1 MASGTDRDNPRIP
14 FTTRV
19 WRRFL
24 DRLGF
29 RNRVFSDT
37 DTGLMPSSEGVTS
50 TWVMQADGSWAAPS
64 GGGGG
69 AWGSITG
76 TLADQT
82 DLVSEFATK
91 ADDGDV
97 TASGLTMAT
106 SRILGRTTA
115 SDGAVEE
122 ISVGSNLTLSGG
134 VLDGIAAPAAITALT
149 GDVTATGPGSVAGT
163 IAEEAV
169 TYAKMQ
175 HVSATDR
182 LLGRQ
187 TSGAGDVEE
196 VTCTDTG
203 FSLLASSVARDEMFY
218 GSNTD
223 TVDTFAT
230 TSGGRALLNVLS
242 AAADRLP
249 YFTGASAVAVAT
261 FTSYA
266 RTLLALASKDA
277 VRSELACPYVIAQE
291 SEGSQVGAS
300 STAFH
305 ELFSFTIP
313 AGALGTTGRASIEY
327 EIEHFAASGTSK
339 HQWKQNSTVVYGP
352 KAGGQPPADS
362 SSRFIVGRAYVAN
375 NGSTSSQRGGGS
387 MHVSDQGTSGVGVGG
402 HWFGDSRGSEH
413 FADGTEDTTSAMTI
427 SLEVGFSTSHASNYF
442 RLVSARCVIEP
453 SI

>member
-1 MASGTDRDNPRIP
+1 MRTPGIATRPVIHPSADAGAFAAPVRTVASRLSVAAPGVPIEQEYTPAVLLASDLVQAVETSSGTELEV
-14 FTTRV
+14 TR
-19 WRRFL
+19 
-24 DRLGF
+24 
-29 RNRVFSDT
+29 DT
-37 DTGLMPSSEGVTS
+37 D
-50 TWVMQADGSWAAPS
+50 GSLRFYS
-64 GGGGG
+64 VGGGG
-69 AWGSITG
+69 
-76 TLADQT
+76 
-82 DLVSEFATK
+82 
-91 ADDGDV
+91 
-97 TASGLTMAT
+97 SG
-106 SRILGRTTA
+106 IEG
-115 SDGAVEE
+115 
-122 ISVGSNLTLSGG
+122 
-134 VLDGIAAPAAITALT
+134 LT
-149 GDVTATGPGSVAGT
+149 GDVTATGPGTVNAT
-163 IAEEAV
+163 IADEAV

-203 FSLLASSVARDEMFY
+203 FSLLASAISRDEMFY
-218 GSNTD
+218 ATSD
-223 TVDTFAT
+223 HTVSTVST

-242 AAADRLP
+242 TTADRIP
-249 YFTGASAVAVAT
+249 YFTATSAVAVAT

-266 RTLLALASKDA
+266 RTLLALASKGA